1 MCRRNVFFV
10 LMVVSVLSIS
20 AQADLNLTGLKIYVD
35 AAEGN
40 TTFADGTS
48 PWSTDTGGAADGLWW
63 QRTTHGYNA
72 AGTYGD
78 GRDIFEAVA
87 DLTNWRPTGPVQGL
101 KTTVTGMIEGQEYDV
116 YVVYASKHEGEN
128 WNVTADFSPITTDTD
143 GTVTSGTTYGAAD
156 ATIAGVSV
164 LAGINVDDM
173 GGDIYSFLGYVGTV
187 TGTAAGTLDVYV
199 DDISN
204 VGITANERA
213 WYDGVYLVPE
223 PATIA
228 LLGLGGLALLRRKR

>member
-1 MCRRNVFFV
+1 MMCRICCV

-20 AQADLNLTGLKIYVD
+20 AHADLDLTGLNIFVD

-48 PWSTDTGGAADGLWW
+48 PWSTDTGGQKNGLWW
-63 QRTTHGYNA
+63 RRTGFGYNA
-72 AGTYGD
+72 AGELKGTD
-78 GRDIFEAVA
+78 ADIYEALA

-101 KTTVTGMIEGQEYDV
+101 KTTVTGLVDGQEYDV
-116 YVVYASKHEGEN
+116 YVIYASKHEGEN
-128 WNVTADFSPITTDTD
+128 WNVTADFSPITTDAD
-143 GTVTSGTTYGAAD
+143 GTVTSGITYGAAD
-156 ATIAGVSV
+156 ATLYGVSV
-164 LAGINVDDM
+164 LAGENIGDN
-173 GGDIYSFLGYVGTV
+173 GGGIYSFRGLIGTI
-187 TGTAAGTLDVYV
+187 TGTAAGTLDVYI

-204 VGITANERA
+204 LGTGNQRA

-223 PATIA
+223 PATMI